1 MSRRGRSSDA
11 ADAPTAA
18 AGDEPYPIKIKL
30 FLDSSEG
37 DAYLIKPP
45 PTALETSGGRGRSI
59 RRLRRDVDEGLL
71 PAVEWDDNII
81 GQRATVLLG
90 DHVWEEALVIGVAG
104 KSHTL
109 RLADGRDLLIS
120 LPDHRVIL
128 HAELAHDPMAAGEA
142 AAATDATPSGLPPAA
157 ERFGL
162 TLPQRLE
169 IYDKVRELRAGKVA
183 ADETLHG
190 WRVELVPRA
199 NNETVID
206 FYVMR
211 PDAPSRSSA
220 YRSFPALEIA
230 LDVPAGGSA
239 GGAASPVAADEDAA
253 AAAAPTSEAV
263 GKPPDEATTAADEAN
278 SHPGV
283 TCDRSGMCP
292 IIGTRYHL
300 RGEDYDLCQEE
311 WDKLPSDEKKYDAIP
326 PSEATPM
333 DIVAAKEPAPPP
345 PPVQPPAGPYRL
357 FLSTLNST
365 GFRYVRPVANL
376 GGRSKS
382 GQFECAFYVEGKEHN
397 LANGVKADSGFD
409 SAEEAAYMYA
419 SFARNHPIDEHHF
432 PLPFEEEKPKV
443 RGGGGSSSK
452 AAAVGFDDEGPSPP
466 PKAAKKQP
474 GIEYDGTIVGRRVR
488 ALFDSVGEWYD
499 GAILSYEAP
508 KSRHG
513 KGKFIVKY
521 DIDGVEEEVTL
532 PDDTIRL
539 LPVQAEGEAGPP
551 LTKEEER
558 RAYKCQVAILDRIA
572 QQEIENGY

>member
-1 MSRRGRSSDA
+1 MGGALGMVVVVVVLLLLLLWCCFSSAARGMLTRAVQRRAEIYSAAPALFARTSTLSCHDVVAPRTLPTRQLPLLATSRTRSRSSCSSTLGRRPTHQA
-11 ADAPTAA
+11 AVTAP
-18 AGDEPYPIKIKL
+18 
-30 FLDSSEG
+30 
-37 DAYLIKPP
+37 
-45 PTALETSGGRGRSI
+45 TSGGRGRSI
-59 RRLRRDVDEGLL
+59 RRLRRDVDGLL
-71 PAVEWDDNII
+71 PAVEWEDNII

-311 WDKLPSDEKKYDAIP
+311 WDKLPSDEKLKYDAIP

-333 DIVAAKEPAPPP
+333 DIVAATEPAPPP
-345 PPVQPPAGPYRL
+345 PPVPPPAGPYRL

-376 GGRSKS
+376 GGRSTS

-432 PLPFEEEKPKV
+432 PLPFEEKRSVAAADRLQRLLLWALTTKGPLHRPRRQRSSLVSSTMV
-443 RGGGGSSSK
+443 RLLAGVSAPSLTLSANGTTARSCLMRRPSRDTARASSSSNMTLM
-452 AAAVGFDDEGPSPP
+452 VW
-466 PKAAKKQP
+466 
-474 GIEYDGTIVGRRVR
+474 RRR
-488 ALFDSVGEWYD
+488 
-499 GAILSYEAP
+499 
-508 KSRHG
+508 
-513 KGKFIVKY
+513 
-521 DIDGVEEEVTL
+521 
-532 PDDTIRL
+532 
-539 LPVQAEGEAGPP
+539 
-551 LTKEEER
+551 
-558 RAYKCQVAILDRIA
+558 
-572 QQEIENGY
+572 